1 MREPLDIFYLKMA
14 YFIAERSTCVR
25 RKVGAVLVKDRMV
38 LSSGYNGAPKNV
50 EHCTP
55 ETCIRTQL
63 SIPSGE
69 RQEMCIG
76 AHAEMN
82 AIAQA
87 SYNGICT
94 KDATIYCTTQPC
106 LYCSKAI
113 INAGIKRIVYCEGYG
128 TGMDELTQKI
138 LSNIE
143 VVRIDKS
150 LLEK

>member
-14 YFIAERSTCVR
+14 YFMSERSTCAR

-38 LSSGYNGAPKNV
+38 LSSGYNGAPKHV

-55 ETCIRTQL
+55 ETCIRTKL
-63 SIPSGE
+63 NIPSGE

-82 AIAQA
+82 AISQA
-87 SYNGICT
+87 SYHGICT

-113 INAGIKRIVYCEGYG
+113 INAGIKRIVYCEDYG
-128 TGMDELTQKI
+128 RGMDELTKKI

-143 VVRIDKS
+143 VVKIDKS